1 MESTLKVNAPSVV
14 AEVIDGEAV
23 IMDLASG
30 HYFSTQHV
38 GCDIW
43 RGIEL
48 GVSRSA
54 IVRSLASVYGVAPDA
69 ASEAVAFFVGELL
82 KHNLVVESNGTLS
95 GAEDQMTW
103 LSGTRQP
110 FSAPVLNAYTDMEEL
125 LLLDPIHDVDQA
137 GWPMPKAPDAPAS

>member
-1 MESTLKVNAPSVV
+1 MDPTLKVNAPSVV

-48 GVSRSA
+48 GASRSM
-54 IVRSLASVYGVAPDA
+54 IVRSLASAYDVEPDA
-69 ASEAVAFFVGELL
+69 ASEAVASFIVELL
-82 KHNLVVESNGTLS
+82 KHNLVVESNGTSS
-95 GAEDQMTW
+95 GAEDQVTW
-103 LSGTRQP
+103 LSDTRQP
-110 FSAPVLNAYTDMEEL
+110 FSHPVLNAYTDMEEL

-137 GWPMPKAPDAPAS
+137 GWPMPKAPDASAS

>member
-1 MESTLKVNAPSVV
+1 MEPTLKVNSPSVV

-48 GVSRSA
+48 GATRSA
-54 IVRSLASVYGVAPDA
+54 IVRSLASAYEVEPDA
-69 ASEAVAFFVGELL
+69 ASEAVASFVGELL
-82 KHNLVVESNGTLS
+82 KHNLVVESNGTLA
-95 GAEDQMTW
+95 GAEELVTW
-103 LSGTRQP
+103 LNDTGRP
-110 FSAPVLNAYTDMEEL
+110 FSRPVLNAYTDMEEL

-137 GWPMPKAPDAPAS
+137 GWPMPKAPDASAS

>member
-1 MESTLKVNAPSVV
+1 MEPTLKVNSPSVV

-48 GVSRSA
+48 GATRSV
-54 IVRSLASVYGVAPDA
+54 IVRSLASAYEVEPDA
-69 ASEAVAFFVGELL
+69 ASEAVSTFVGELL

-95 GAEDQMTW
+95 GAAEQVTW
-103 LSGTRQP
+103 LSDTGRP
-110 FSAPVLNAYTDMEEL
+110 FSRPVLNAYTDMEEL

-137 GWPMPKAPDAPAS
+137 GWPMPKAPDASAS

>member
-1 MESTLKVNAPSVV
+1 MESTLRVNAPTVV

-48 GVSRSA
+48 GASRSA
-54 IVRSLASVYGVAPDA
+54 IVRSLASAYAVDQDVATA
-69 ASEAVAFFVGELL
+69 AVASFVDELL
-82 KHNLVVESNGTLS
+82 KRNLVVETNGNVS
-95 GAEDQMTW
+95 GGQEPTTW
-103 LSGTRQP
+103 LSESRQP
-110 FSAPVLNAYTDMEEL
+110 YAPPVLNTYTDMEEL

-137 GWPMPKAPDAPAS
+137 GWPMPKAPDSPAS

>member
-1 MESTLKVNAPSVV
+1 
-14 AEVIDGEAV
+14 
-23 IMDLASG
+23 
-30 HYFSTQHV
+30 
-38 GCDIW
+38 
-43 RGIEL
+43 
-48 GVSRSA
+48 
-54 IVRSLASVYGVAPDA
+54 
-69 ASEAVAFFVGELL
+69 VAFFVGELL